1 MVFGSSLW
9 SIYSNIKETR
19 MDIIL
24 DRALSSFFEKKPR
37 YLEKL
42 TTLSVYQKKL
52 HLDFCVLIN
61 T

>member
-24 DRALSSFFEKKPR
+24 DRALSSFFEKKAP
-37 YLEKL
+37 LFGKINNIISL
-42 TTLSVYQKKL
+42 SKKTLFGFL
-52 HLDFCVLIN
+52 CID
-61 T
+61 